1 LSQIEIIYFRDINY
15 NLLKLLKMTTN
26 NPQDTNPE
34 ENLNAEATNLKSD
47 ADVENSL
54 DEMEQ
59 LVEDLETNQSEELEE
74 EELTPLEV
82 AENTAAEAKDNML
95 RLAAEMDNLRK
106 RTVREVEQARKFAV
120 ERFAK
125 EVLLIK
131 DSLDMGMQA
140 SQAEGATVESI
151 REGIEITM
159 KQLASGLEKFN
170 IKEIEAEGAAFNPE
184 FHEAMAM
191 QPSTEHEPNMV
202 MFVMQKGFMINDRV
216 LRPARVMVS
225 KAPD

>member
-1 LSQIEIIYFRDINY
+1 
-15 NLLKLLKMTTN
+15 MTTD
-26 NPQDTNPE
+26 NPQDNNPE
-34 ENLNAEATNLKSD
+34 EILNTEATDLNSN
-47 ADVENSL
+47 ADVENGL
-54 DEMEQ
+54 DEIEQ
-59 LVEDLETNQSEELEE
+59 LVDDLEAGQDVDLEE
-74 EELTPLEV
+74 VVELSALEV
-82 AENTAAEAKDNML
+82 AENAAAEAKDNML

-151 REGIEITM
+151 REGMEITM
-159 KQLASGLEKFN
+159 KQLTSSLEKFN
-170 IKEIEAEGAAFNPE
+170 IKEIEADGAVFNPE

>member
-1 LSQIEIIYFRDINY
+1 MSKKDKNRNA
-15 NLLKLLKMTTN
+15 
-26 NPQDTNPE
+26 NPNDSG
-34 ENLNAEATNLKSD
+34 LDK
-47 ADVENSL
+47 SL
-54 DEMEQ
+54 DEMDKLVDELQ
-59 LVEDLETNQSEELEE
+59 TESDDIEELVEEAAQNAEQNQSLD
-74 EELTPLEV
+74 LSPLEM
-82 AENTAAEAKDNML
+82 AEAKAQEHHDNLL

-106 RTVREVEQARKFAV
+106 RTTREVEQARKFAV

-140 SQAEGATVESI
+140 SQAEGATLESL
-151 REGIEITM
+151 REGMEITM

-170 IKEIEAEGAAFNPE
+170 IKEIEAVGAVFNPE
-184 FHEAMAM
+184 IHEAMAM
-191 QPSTEHEPNMV
+191 QPSAEHEPNTV
-202 MFVMQKGFMINDRV
+202 MFVLQKGFMINERV

>member
-1 LSQIEIIYFRDINY
+1 MS
-15 NLLKLLKMTTN
+15 K
-26 NPQDTNPE
+26 QDKHKNTKP
-34 ENLNAEATNLKSD
+34 KDSD
-47 ADVENSL
+47 LDKSL
-54 DEMEQ
+54 DEMDKLVDELQ
-59 LVEDLETNQSEELEE
+59 AESEDIEELVEEAAQNDDQEQTLDLS
-74 EELTPLEV
+74 PLEI
-82 AENTAAEAKDNML
+82 AEAKAQEHHENLL

-106 RTVREVEQARKFAV
+106 RTTREVEQARKFAV

-125 EVLLIK
+125 EVLLIN
-131 DSLDMGMQA
+131 DGLDMGMQA

-151 REGIEITM
+151 REGMEITM

-170 IKEIEAEGAAFNPE
+170 IKEIEAAGAVFNPE

-191 QPSTEHEPNMV
+191 QPSAEHEPNTV
-202 MFVMQKGFMINDRV
+202 MFVMQKGFMINERV

>member
-1 LSQIEIIYFRDINY
+1 
-15 NLLKLLKMTTN
+15 MTTD
-26 NPQDTNPE
+26 NPQDNNPE
-34 ENLNAEATNLKSD
+34 ENLNAEATNLNSD

-59 LVEDLETNQSEELEE
+59 LVEDLEANQVEEPEE

-82 AENTAAEAKDNML
+82 AENAAAEAKDNML

-170 IKEIEAEGAAFNPE
+170 IKEIEAEGAVFNPE

-191 QPSTEHEPNMV
+191 QPSTEHEPNRV

>member
-1 LSQIEIIYFRDINY
+1 
-15 NLLKLLKMTTN
+15 MTTN

-59 LVEDLETNQSEELEE
+59 LVEDLETNQGEELEE

-151 REGIEITM
+151 REGMEITM

>member
-1 LSQIEIIYFRDINY
+1 MIYFRDINY

-34 ENLNAEATNLKSD
+34 ENLNTEATNLNSD

-151 REGIEITM
+151 REGMEITM

>member
-1 LSQIEIIYFRDINY
+1 MS
-15 NLLKLLKMTTN
+15 K
-26 NPQDTNPE
+26 QDKHKNTKP
-34 ENLNAEATNLKSD
+34 KDSD
-47 ADVENSL
+47 LDKSL
-54 DEMEQ
+54 DEMDKLVDELQ
-59 LVEDLETNQSEELEE
+59 AESEDIEELVEEAAQNDDQEQTLDLS
-74 EELTPLEV
+74 PLEI
-82 AENTAAEAKDNML
+82 AEAKAQEHHENLL

-106 RTVREVEQARKFAV
+106 RTTREVEQARKFAV

-131 DSLDMGMQA
+131 DGLDMGMQA

-151 REGIEITM
+151 REGMEITM

-170 IKEIEAEGAAFNPE
+170 IKEIEAAGAVFNPE

-191 QPSTEHEPNMV
+191 QPSAEHEPNTV
-202 MFVMQKGFMINDRV
+202 MFVMQKGFMINERV

>member
-1 LSQIEIIYFRDINY
+1 MSNQYTDKN
-15 NLLKLLKMTTN
+15 
-26 NPQDTNPE
+26 TNP
-34 ENLNAEATNLKSD
+34 KDSD
-47 ADVENSL
+47 LETSL
-54 DEMEQ
+54 DEMDKLVDELQ
-59 LVEDLETNQSEELEE
+59 AESIDIEELVEEAAQNNESDQSLDLS
-74 EELTPLEV
+74 PLEMNLSPL
-82 AENTAAEAKDNML
+82 EMAEAKAEEHHNNLL

-106 RTVREVEQARKFAV
+106 RTIREVEQARKFAV

-140 SQAEGATVESI
+140 SQADGATLESL
-151 REGIEITM
+151 REGMEITM
-159 KQLASGLEKFN
+159 KQLATGLDKFN
-170 IKEIEAEGAAFNPE
+170 IKEIEAEGAVFNPE

-191 QPSTEHEPNMV
+191 QPSAELEPNTV
-202 MFVMQKGFMINDRV
+202 MFVMQKGFMINERV

>member
-1 LSQIEIIYFRDINY
+1 
-15 NLLKLLKMTTN
+15 MTTN

-151 REGIEITM
+151 REGMEITM